1 MNSLVRYLDRQ
12 SETQATVLSLLLFL
26 AVGVLDYFTGAEISF
41 AIFYLVPIGLATWFA
56 GRRKGIL
63 MACLG
68 ALMWGAVEHLGMSQY
83 SYFIILCW
91 NAAARLGVFLIV
103 VSLLSSVRSWGD
115 ELERKVEER
124 TALLV
129 KEIEERKRTEAE
141 REVVIAELR
150 EALSNVKRLRGL
162 LPICASCKRI
172 RDDHGYW
179 NDVEEYIRKHSEADF
194 THGICP
200 DCAKKLY
207 PGMGRP
213 SPT

>member
-26 AVGVLDYFTGAEISF
+26 AVGVLDYVTGVEFSF
-41 AIFYLVPIGLATWFA
+41 SIFYLVPIGLATWFA
-56 GRRKGIL
+56 GVRKGVW

-68 ALMWGAVEHLGMSQY
+68 ALMGGAMEYLGMARY
-83 SYFIILCW
+83 SHFIILYW
-91 NAAARLGVFLIV
+91 NAAVRLGVFLIV
-103 VSLLSSVRSWGD
+103 VFLLSSVRSWGY
-115 ELERKVEER
+115 ELARRVEER
-124 TALLV
+124 TALLAM
-129 KEIEERKRTEAE
+129 EIEERKRTEAE

-150 EALSNVKRLRGL
+150 DALSNVKHLHGL

-172 RDDHGYW
+172 RDDHGCW
-179 NDVEEYIRKHSEADF
+179 NDVEEYIRKHSEAYF

-200 DCAKKLY
+200 DCAKRLY
-207 PGMGRP
+207 PGIGTP

>member
-1 MNSLVRYLDRQ
+1 MNSLVRHLDRQ
-12 SETQATVLSLLLFL
+12 SETEVTMLAFFLSL
-26 AVGVLDYFTGAEISF
+26 AAGALDYVTGVEVSF
-41 AIFYLVPIGLATWFA
+41 SIFYLVPIGLATWFA
-56 GRRKGIL
+56 GWRKGVW

-68 ALMWGAVEHLGMSQY
+68 ALMGGAMEYLGMARY
-83 SYFIILCW
+83 SHFIILYW

-103 VSLLSSVRSWGD
+103 VFLLSSVRSWGY
-115 ELERKVEER
+115 ELARRVEER
-124 TALLV
+124 TALLA

-150 EALSNVKRLRGL
+150 DALSNVKHLYGL

-172 RDDHGYW
+172 RDDQGYW
-179 NDVEEYIRKHSEADF
+179 NDVEEYIRKHTEADF

-200 DCAKKLY
+200 DCMNKLY
-207 PGMGRP
+207 PGMGVP

>member
-1 MNSLVRYLDRQ
+1 MNSLVRHLDRQ
-12 SETQATVLSLLLFL
+12 SETEVTMLAFFLSL
-26 AVGVLDYFTGAEISF
+26 AVGALDYVTGVEVSF
-41 AIFYLVPIGLATWFA
+41 SIFYLVPIGLATWFA
-56 GRRKGIL
+56 GARKGVW

-68 ALMWGAVEHLGMSQY
+68 ALMGGAMEYLGMARY
-83 SYFIILCW
+83 SHFIILYW

-103 VSLLSSVRSWGD
+103 VFLLSSVRSWGY
-115 ELERKVEER
+115 ELARRVEER
-124 TALLV
+124 TALLA

-150 EALSNVKRLRGL
+150 DALSNVKHLYGL

-172 RDDHGYW
+172 RDDQGYW
-179 NDVEEYIRKHSEADF
+179 NDVEEYIRKHTEADF

-200 DCAKKLY
+200 DCMNKLY
-207 PGMGRP
+207 PGMGVP